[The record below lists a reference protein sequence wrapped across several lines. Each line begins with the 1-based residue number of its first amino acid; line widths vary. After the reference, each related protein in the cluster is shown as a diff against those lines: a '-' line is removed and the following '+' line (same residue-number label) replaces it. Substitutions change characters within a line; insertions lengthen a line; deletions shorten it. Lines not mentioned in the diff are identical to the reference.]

1 MTTKKVKEFEEN
13 MEATKAEEKNVLIEG
28 QEENEESVE
37 TQTENVTIKEADEKE
52 NRPDVVAKKPYVK
65 PEISIEMKSDVVV
78 IEDEPNDV
86 EKEEDA
92 ETSAHEAKVSE
103 EESESQFTAD
113 YDLIISK
120 SKEFQRVDKGVLT
133 LEKKRTVHTNSD
145 KSRENL
151 IQLARAIKFGFPI
164 TGSIQ
169 GVEMPSDKCNTPCAV
184 VYYGDFKVIIPALD
198 CISEPDYKG
207 QNKNDYLYAQL
218 NKRLGSEIDYI
229 IKGVNLEERCAIANR
244 LEAMKSKRHNYY
256 FKHGNENG
264 GKGLI
269 FEGVRAESRVV
280 SVIKSGVFVEVFGTE
295 TFIPLKEVCYQRIL
309 DAQMMYQAGQRIL
322 VRVLEVQKGNND
334 EVTLSASI
342 KQAEDNPFAKAC
354 QNFTVGCKYVGTVTM
369 VNENNVYV
377 ALAGG
382 VECLCT
388 IQKYTNRPAR
398 GSKATVVILGINK
411 EANRIWGTITH
422 SSVTR

>member
-28 QEENEESVE
+28 QIDNEESVE

-78 IEDEPNDV
+78 IEDESNDV

-169 GVEMPSDKCNTPCAV
+169 GVEMPSDKCDTPCAV

-256 FKHGNENG
+256 FKHGKCSYRDIATDTGISLGTKPTVVYNKKLEQRFWAPIG
-264 GKGLI
+264 
-269 FEGVRAESRVV
+269 RAEIVV
-280 SVIKSGVFVEVFGTE
+280 ISPIVSKINVIINGKNYEFPLSKN
-295 TFIPLKEVCYQRIL
+295 ILQKLKE
-309 DAQMMYQAGQRIL
+309 
-322 VRVLEVQKGNND
+322 
-334 EVTLSASI
+334 
-342 KQAEDNPFAKAC
+342 
-354 QNFTVGCKYVGTVTM
+354 
-369 VNENNVYV
+369 
-377 ALAGG
+377 
-382 VECLCT
+382 
-388 IQKYTNRPAR
+388 
-398 GSKATVVILGINK
+398 SKKLQ
-411 EANRIWGTITH
+411 IT
-422 SSVTR
+422 